1 MRVVG
6 ERAKVPGGG
15 PAAPICWAMIA
26 LAGVIA
32 FGNGFAAPF
41 VFDGDPLAEGLATGR
56 LFPYTLGG
64 VNRGV
69 AVLTFQANYLLD
81 GTRVW
86 GYHAVNLAIH
96 IAAALALFGIVRR
109 SLLRPS
115 LAARYGSAA
124 DVLALA
130 AALVWLVHPLET
142 QSVTYLV
149 QRFESLMG
157 LCFLLVLYGF
167 VRAADSPRPRGWLA
181 AAVASCLIGGLCKET
196 IVVAPL
202 VVLWYDR
209 ALVATSWR
217 DIWHER
223 KGFYALLFAA
233 GMVPVLGVV
242 LNPAGYTK
250 SGFLAGAAV
259 TRWEYLRSQPGVV
272 LHYLR
277 LAVWP
282 DALCLDY
289 GWPVAASAGA
299 IAWPL
304 LALAALAGLTLW
316 SIRRCPPVGL
326 LAGWFFLCL
335 APTSSLV
342 PIVDLAFEHR
352 MYLPL
357 AALAV
362 AAVLLVYEGLELL
375 SRRRAGRRWAA
386 GRSSP

>member
-1 MRVVG
+1 
-6 ERAKVPGGG
+6 
-15 PAAPICWAMIA
+15 
-26 LAGVIA
+26 
-32 FGNGFAAPF
+32 
-41 VFDGDPLAEGLATGR
+41 
-56 LFPYTLGG
+56 
-64 VNRGV
+64 
-69 AVLTFQANYLLD
+69 
-81 GTRVW
+81 
-86 GYHAVNLAIH
+86 
-96 IAAALALFGIVRR
+96 
-109 SLLRPS
+109 
-115 LAARYGSAA
+115 
-124 DVLALA
+124 
-130 AALVWLVHPLET
+130 
-142 QSVTYLV
+142 
-149 QRFESLMG
+149 
-157 LCFLLVLYGF
+157 
-167 VRAADSPRPRGWLA
+167 
-181 AAVASCLIGGLCKET
+181 
-196 IVVAPL
+196 
-202 VVLWYDR
+202 
-209 ALVATSWR
+209 
-217 DIWHER
+217 
-223 KGFYALLFAA
+223 
-233 GMVPVLGVV
+233 MVPVLGVM

-250 SGFLAGAAV
+250 SGFLSGAAV

-289 GWPVAASAGA
+289 GWPVATSAGA

-375 SRRRAGRRWAA
+375 SRRRRAGPALGRWSFAA
-386 GRSSP
+386 LIGILVCLLGGARSCATAITATTWRSGKPRPTGPPPTGAPGRNMEKSCANRAWPCRPSTSCKRPTA